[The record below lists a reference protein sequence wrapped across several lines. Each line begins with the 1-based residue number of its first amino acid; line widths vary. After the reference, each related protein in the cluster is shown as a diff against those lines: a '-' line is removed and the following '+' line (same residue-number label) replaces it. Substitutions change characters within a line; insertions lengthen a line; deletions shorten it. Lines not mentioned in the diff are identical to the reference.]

1 MSSFWVRAAMALGV
15 GLFATVSASASPSC
29 LRGQEPYKL
38 DFDTI
43 QWSMTIS
50 PGAECIQGLR
60 WSTMQVYWVNVA
72 KPPKGGEVVIVGSGF
87 RYLAKPDFVGTDKF
101 TLTVVGKNRRT
112 EGASTVEVTV
122 SRPSTAQVVAAATHT
137 R

>member
-1 MSSFWVRAAMALGV
+1 MSSFLVRAATALGT
-15 GLFATVSASASPSC
+15 GLFATAFANASPSC
-29 LRGQEPYKL
+29 LRDHTPYKL

-43 QWSMTIS
+43 EWSMTIA

-60 WSTMQVYWVNVA
+60 WSTMQIYWVNVA
-72 KPPKGGEVVIVGSGF
+72 EQPKGGEVVIVGSGF
-87 RYLAKPDFVGTDKF
+87 RYIAKPDFSGPDKF

-122 SRPSTAQVVAAATHT
+122 SRSTAQVVATAT
-137 R
+137 RAR

>member
-1 MSSFWVRAAMALGV
+1 MRSFFARAVMALGV
-15 GLFATVSASASPSC
+15 GIFATASAGASPSC
-29 LRGQEPYKL
+29 LRDHKPYKL

-43 QWSMTIS
+43 EWSMTIA

-72 KPPKGGEVVIVGSGF
+72 KQPKNGEIVIVGSGF
-87 RYLAKPDFVGTDKF
+87 RYIAKPDFSGTDKF

-122 SRPSTAQVVAAATHT
+122 SRPTAHVAAVATHIP
-137 R
+137 

>member
-15 GLFATVSASASPSC
+15 GLFATASASASPSC
-29 LRGQEPYKL
+29 LRDKKPYKL

-43 QWSMTIS
+43 EWSMTIA

-72 KPPKGGEVVIVGSGF
+72 KQPKGGEIVIVGSGF
-87 RYLAKPDFVGTDKF
+87 RYIAKPDFSGTDKF

-122 SRPSTAQVVAAATHT
+122 SRTAAQVVAAATHT
-137 R
+137 P